1 MSATKPSKPNSDK
14 SKKPYVVKP
23 LPKSVIPETFFD
35 ADVTLLFG
43 KAGDGKT
50 LFTFF
55 HPKAD
60 KAIFFDL
67 ENRYKETLK
76 HNPYLRR
83 EQVIVVPVFTKEY
96 MLNPVRTFNIINK
109 KIIEMLDKVPPLIV
123 FDGIQDIRMLAIE
136 YWKKKNGKNPA
147 KNWSGWHEIN
157 DLVKAVVH
165 KLVNYTRLMG
175 TQIIFT
181 TTIAEEYVE
190 GVRTG
195 ITFVAAKDYITT
207 HMSQILKVKRTDMT
221 YEVKRGKSP
230 KGASPWV
237 DITNPDLLEVFD

>member
-1 MSATKPSKPNSDK
+1 MATAKTSKKSTK

-23 LPKSVIPETFFD
+23 LPESVIPETFFD
-35 ADVTLLFG
+35 ADVTLIFG

-55 HPKAD
+55 HPNAD
-60 KAIFFDL
+60 KAVFFDL
-67 ENRYKETLK
+67 ESRYKETLK
-76 HNPYLRR
+76 HNPYIRK
-83 EQVIVVPVFTKEY
+83 EQVISIPVFTKQF
-96 MLNPVRTFNIINK
+96 MLNPVQTFNVINK
-109 KIIEMLDKVPPLIV
+109 KIVEMLDKVPPLIV

-136 YWKKKNGKNPA
+136 YWKKKNNKNPA

-157 DLVKAVVH
+157 DHVKAVVH

-181 TTIAEEYVE
+181 TMIAEEYVE
-190 GVRTG
+190 GIRTG
-195 ITFVAAKDYITT
+195 NTFIAAKDYITK

-221 YEVKRGKSP
+221 YEIKRGKSP

-237 DITNPDLLEVFD
+237 DITNPKLLEVFE